1 MKGVNTMITVKK
13 VEMFIE
19 DNEIGR
25 SYPWE
30 CLFVTDN
37 EFVQFL
43 DENCAVGNTIT
54 VKSIETIQV
63 EPEVLNQ
70 IYR

>member
-1 MKGVNTMITVKK
+1 MITVKK

-19 DNEIGR
+19 DKEIGR

-37 EFVQFL
+37 EFVQFF
-43 DENCAVGNTIT
+43 DENCAVGNIVT
-54 VKSIETIQV
+54 VKSIETTQV

>member
-1 MKGVNTMITVKK
+1 MVTVKK

-19 DNEIGR
+19 DKEIGR

-30 CLFVTDN
+30 CLFITDN

-43 DENCAVGNTIT
+43 EENCAVGNTIT
-54 VKSIETIQV
+54 VKSIETTQV
-63 EPEVLNQ
+63 EPEVLNK